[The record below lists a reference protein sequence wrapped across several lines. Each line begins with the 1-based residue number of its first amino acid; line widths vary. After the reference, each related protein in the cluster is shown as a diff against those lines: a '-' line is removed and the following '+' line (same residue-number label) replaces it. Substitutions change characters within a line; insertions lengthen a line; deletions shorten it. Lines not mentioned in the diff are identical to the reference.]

1 MFFPLSFST
10 LFARAKSTRIFS
22 MLLKEGFRSLKVTR
36 DVECQK
42 LVVFGPVRDSTG
54 TLPNYP
60 YNNLV

>member
-1 MFFPLSFST
+1 M
-10 LFARAKSTRIFS
+10 
-22 MLLKEGFRSLKVTR
+22 TR